1 MKTILIWNSLLLA
14 LLLGCRN
21 DPAGPNDPTPVPAVV
36 KAVYIL
42 NEGDFSDATGARLT
56 LYDTQKDSVYTNIFE
71 SANGGAHLGNVGD
84 DMRFYNGRAYIVMSG
99 SKNLVVMNLTT
110 HRKEA
115 EMTFPGSATHDLV
128 IDSVRNKIFVTRL
141 FSRSLFV
148 LNLSTLAIQ
157 DSISVGANPQG
168 MVIAN
173 GKLFVC
179 NSGYGSDSTVSV
191 INQSTNQLI
200 TTVKLAH
207 GPTNAAVAADG
218 KVWVACTGNA
228 FATPAT
234 KGKIFIIDPA
244 TNLVADSISFADN
257 LWGTISIGSDGFAYV
272 IGITPSSFNGGPVHK
287 ISTATK
293 AVVLNYVPGTFYGLA
308 FDDVAREVYAA
319 DVRNFSGNGEVKIY
333 TTAGALRKTFV
344 AQKGP
349 AVFGFKR

>member
-1 MKTILIWNSLLLA
+1 MKSILIWNSILLA

-21 DPAGPNDPTPVPAVV
+21 DPSGPNDPTPIPSVV

-56 LYDTQKDSVYTNIFE
+56 LYDVQKESVYTDVFE

-84 DMRFYNGRAYIVMSG
+84 DMKFYNGSAYIVMSG

-110 HRKEA
+110 HRKDA
-115 EMTFPGSATHDLV
+115 EMTFPGSAVHDLL
-128 IDSVRNKIFVTRL
+128 IDSTRNKIFVTRL

-148 LNLSTLAIQ
+148 LDLSSLAIQ

-179 NSGYGSDSTVSV
+179 NSGYGADSTVSIINPSNNQV
-191 INQSTNQLI
+191 IS
-200 TTVKLAH
+200 TVKLAH
-207 GPTNAAVAADG
+207 GPSNAAVAADG

-234 KGKIFIIDPA
+234 KGKIFILDPS
-244 TNLVADSISFADN
+244 TNGVTDSITFADN

-272 IGITPSSFNGGPVHK
+272 IGINPASFNGGPVHR
-287 ISTATK
+287 ISVSTK
-293 AVVLNYVPGTFYGLA
+293 AITQNFIPGTFYALA

-319 DVRNFSGNGEVKIY
+319 DVHEFSGNGEVKIY
-333 TTAGALRKTFV
+333 TAAGALRKIFV